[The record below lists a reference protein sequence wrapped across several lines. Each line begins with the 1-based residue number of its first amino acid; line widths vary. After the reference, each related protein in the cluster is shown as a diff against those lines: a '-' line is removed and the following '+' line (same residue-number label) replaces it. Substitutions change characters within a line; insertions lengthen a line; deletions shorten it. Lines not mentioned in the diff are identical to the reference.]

1 MWPFK
6 KKPVVKPPVTC
17 QHKWKDF
24 PWYIQRDVERDYN
37 STTYLIRVWQPYVCV
52 KCKERRDESLETVKV
67 QTRNARDEYYERMLE
82 DYKDKVLPIAVVEDM
97 VKDEQLV
104 DREYL
109 RLMDDFQNPS
119 STFDNIDLL
128 IGEIGKVKDSLKEM
142 GGDGYA
148 G

>member
-6 KKPVVKPPVTC
+6 KKAVITC

-37 STTYLIRVWQPYVCV
+37 STMYLIRVWQPYVCV

-67 QTRNARDEYYERMLE
+67 LTINDRDEYYERMLE

-109 RLMDDFQNPS
+109 RLMDEFQNPS
-119 STFDNIDLL
+119 SPFDNLDLL
-128 IGEIGKVKDSLKEM
+128 RGEIEKVKASLQER

>member
-6 KKPVVKPPVTC
+6 KKSVIQPPAPC

-24 PWYIQRDVERDYN
+24 PWYMEETAKDGRYSYDI
-37 STTYLIRVWQPYVCV
+37 LQPYVCV
-52 KCKERRDESLETVKV
+52 KCKERRNKRLEGYNYS
-67 QTRNARDEYYERMLE
+67 QRSRCLE
-82 DYKDKVLPIAVVEDM
+82 DIAEAKRVYKDYLKPKAIVEDM

-109 RLMDDFQNPS
+109 RLMDEFQSPS
-119 STFDNIDLL
+119 SPFDNLDLL
-128 IGEIGKVKDSLKEM
+128 RGELEKVKASLQER

>member
-6 KKPVVKPPVTC
+6 KKAVIQPPAPC

-52 KCKERRDESLETVKV
+52 KCKERRNESLETVRV
-67 QTRNARDEYYERMLE
+67 STRNDRDRHYERMLE

-109 RLMDDFQNPS
+109 RLMEEFQSPS
-119 STFDNIDLL
+119 SPFDNLDLL
-128 IGEIGKVKDSLKEM
+128 RGELEKVKASLKER